1 MTSYDCQLKRKRE
14 VRRTEEEEEEE
25 ERDAFTL
32 ALKTNREQGDF
43 SCEIWTRF
51 NGELDSEK

>member
-43 SCEIWTRF
+43 SCEI
-51 NGELDSEK
+51 